1 MSQSTTPK
9 RQHLPAY
16 EVLPAM
22 KREAEYFLTRTP
34 GQTLVLALTG
44 GMFVTLGALFSLL
57 LSDGVSTP
65 GVALLMQGLGF

>member
-1 MSQSTTPK
+1 MSKPPTPT
-9 RQHLPAY
+9 RQHLAAY

-22 KREAEYFLTRTP
+22 KREAEYFLTSST

-57 LSDGVSTP
+57 LSDGISAP
-65 GVALLMQGLGF
+65 GLSC